1 MRRVAL
7 FKRFP
12 SIRWRP
18 KTDWPL
24 VGSDHWPEY
33 PELADDLGILERE
46 LVPTFRK
53 LDREAL
59 RLQNSFRRQHLTLI
73 LGGGLATILGA
84 LQAALGGGVAW
95 AGTLEAVLGGT
106 LAGVAVY
113 VRGRRTQQAFLTTR
127 LKAEQLRSEFFL
139 FMACVGGYADP
150 VARLRFL
157 HHRISD
163 IGGSEAST

>member
-1 MRRVAL
+1 MRRLAL

-18 KTDWPL
+18 KPDWPL
-24 VGSDHWPEY
+24 VGSEHWPQY
-33 PELADDLGILERE
+33 PELADDLGILEQE

-59 RLQNSFRRQHLTLI
+59 RLQNSFRRQHLSLI
-73 LGGGLATILGA
+73 LGGALATILGA

-95 AGTLEAVLGGT
+95 AGTLEAVLGGG

-113 VRGRRTQQAFLTTR
+113 IRGRRTQRAFLTTR

-139 FMACVGGYADP
+139 FLACVGAYADP
-150 VARLRFL
+150 VARVRFL
-157 HHRISD
+157 RQRISEVE
-163 IGGSEAST
+163 GAEAST